1 MKAKEYLSQ
10 ALRLKRRYTNAMED
24 LDTIRS
30 MASGVTAIRY
40 DKDQIQ
46 SSPRNDQ
53 MAQYMIRLEKAEA
66 RAFKAAEEYFGRFEV
81 IRMQID
87 MITPQLYSD
96 LLYLRYIKGERLF
109 EIADELGYEYTY
121 MRYIHGKAL
130 SEFSKIFPE
139 ALKE

>member
-1 MKAKEYLSQ
+1 MKPKEYLSQ
-10 ALRLKRRYTNAMED
+10 ALRLKRKYTNALEE
-24 LDTIRS
+24 LETIRS

-66 RAFKAAEEYFGRFEV
+66 SAFKAAEEYFGRYEV

-109 EIADELGYEYTY
+109 EIADELNYDYDY
-121 MRYIHGKAL
+121 IRSIHGKAL
-130 SEFSKIFPE
+130 HEFGEIFQE
-139 ALKE
+139 VLKE